1 MIAVLLTVIILGI
14 ITLWVVMH
22 PIKTI
27 KGIGISLLVLVVGS
41 IMFMTLGT
49 LLTMAF
55 S

>member
-14 ITLWVVMH
+14 TTLWVVMH

-27 KGIGISLLVLVVGS
+27 KGIGISLLVLVVGGAV
-41 IMFMTLGT
+41 FLGLGT